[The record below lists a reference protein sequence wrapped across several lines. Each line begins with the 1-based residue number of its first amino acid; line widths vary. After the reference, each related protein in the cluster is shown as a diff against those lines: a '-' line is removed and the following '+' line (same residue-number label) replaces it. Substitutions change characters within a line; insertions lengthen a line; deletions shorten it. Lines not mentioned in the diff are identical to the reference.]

1 MNLTLLGNFGLGEDS
16 TGLISSG
23 LQPGCSH
30 SLGSD
35 SIWCAE
41 PFNSILIPTKP
52 NRQLREPTILIILN
66 LSDQLQGE
74 GGGSFLQ
81 CSLFAA
87 SQEQPLLCEIQERT
101 SQRVWIRGGSGKTG
115 GKSLGACPDGVPLAC
130 GLISQK
136 TVCWVSVNS
145 LCNTC
150 LVQTRRGGGGGGAD
164 TGANVASYMKSF
176 RL

>member
-52 NRQLREPTILIILN
+52 NRQLREPTILIILK

-74 GGGSFLQ
+74 GEGVSCSALCLQHPKSSLCCVKSKKGQVSGSGSEEAAGKLEGNLLGPAQMGFLWRVDSFLRK
-81 CSLFAA
+81 LFA
-87 SQEQPLLCEIQERT
+87 
-101 SQRVWIRGGSGKTG
+101 V
-115 GKSLGACPDGVPLAC
+115 
-130 GLISQK
+130 
-136 TVCWVSVNS
+136 
-145 LCNTC
+145 
-150 LVQTRRGGGGGGAD
+150 
-164 TGANVASYMKSF
+164 
-176 RL
+176 